1 MPTTPTRQRPTQ
13 AASRRRRAGLAL
25 AAALFLGFPSAA
37 PAMHPEDAAAE
48 DLRVLRDDI
57 DDGDAVSAETT
68 LRALLE
74 ERPEDADVLN
84 LLGYATR
91 KQGRW
96 KTARRYYERALALE
110 PAHRGALE
118 YMGELELETGDRAA
132 AEALLA
138 RLRAACQNGCEELRD
153 LEAAFARR

>member
-1 MPTTPTRQRPTQ
+1 MTTDPRRKRPPR
-13 AASRRRRAGLAL
+13 AASRPRRSALAL
-25 AAALFLGFPSAA
+25 AAAVLLGTPAAA
-37 PAMHPEDAAAE
+37 PAMHPDDAAAE
-48 DLRVLRDDI
+48 ELLALRDGI
-57 DDGDAVSAETT
+57 DAGDAAAAETA
-68 LRALLE
+68 LRALLA
-74 ERPEDADVLN
+74 ERPDDADVLN

-96 KTARRYYERALALE
+96 ETARRYYERALTLE

-138 RLRAACQNGCEELRD
+138 RLRAACPNGCEELRD